1 MSWQAY
7 VDTNLVATGKIAK
20 AAILGQAGGVWAAS
34 PGYTLSADEQKAV
47 LSAFNDPATVQGQ
60 GLRLAGQKFFT
71 LSINERSIYLK
82 KAADGAVIVKTK
94 QAILV
99 AEYVAPIQA
108 PEATPVVEGLADY
121 LISVGY

>member
-7 VDTNLVATGKIAK
+7 VDTNLVGSGRVTK
-20 AAILGQAGGVWAAS
+20 AAILGLQGGVWASSA
-34 PGYTLSADEQKAV
+34 GFTLSPEEQKAV
-47 LSAFNDPATVQGQ
+47 VSAYANQGRTQ
-60 GLRLAGQKFFT
+60 SSGLRLAGNKYFT
-71 LSINERSIYLK
+71 LSVNDRSIYLK

-99 AEYVAPIQA
+99 GLYSAPIQA
-108 PEATPVVEGLADY
+108 PEATPIVENLADY